1 MAKSKAGK
9 SAPVKKSAARTVKAR
24 KPLKAGPDGVVRLSG
39 GNPQVAK
46 GYGDEPVRAYIAA
59 MPGWQKD
66 IGERIDAI
74 ITRVVPRVEKAVK
87 WNSPFYGVERDLWF
101 ASFHVFA
108 KYVKVTFF
116 QGASLDPQPEG
127 KSKYEKVRYLDIREG
142 AFDEKQFAA
151 WVKQASK
158 LPGEKL

>member
-1 MAKSKAGK
+1 MAKAKTAKKAPPKQRSK
-9 SAPVKKSAARTVKAR
+9 PV
-24 KPLKAGPDGVVRLSG
+24 KPLKPGPDGIVRLSG

-46 GYGDEPVRAYIAA
+46 GYGNGPVQAYIAA

-74 ITRVVPRVEKAVK
+74 VTRVLPRVEKAVK

-116 QGASLDPQPEG
+116 QGASLDPQPAG
-127 KSKYEKVRYLDIREG
+127 KSKYEAVRCLDIREG
-142 AFDEKQFAA
+142 EFDEKQFAA